1 MPRGDFDVEIGSP
14 EFPLYCHLN
23 PESDFYK
30 KKGLNSSNLRIHQKN
45 QTSGKPNEYQIGAL
59 PVVVLNET
67 TIKAMYNPHIMSKDV
82 IECRIEVDGIETA
95 VCNSHIHVGFPPLKP
110 ENFTCISE
118 NWQNLNC
125 TWDIPY
131 NPVPTEY
138 KLFYWEPGRRGR

>member
-82 IECRIEVDGIETA
+82 IG
-95 VCNSHIHVGFPPLKP
+95 KQ
-110 ENFTCISE
+110 NFM
-118 NWQNLNC
+118 
-125 TWDIPY
+125 P
-131 NPVPTEY
+131 
-138 KLFYWEPGRRGR
+138 

>member
-1 MPRGDFDVEIGSP
+1 MNALFHVDIDQ
-14 EFPLYCHLN
+14 
-23 PESDFYK
+23 
-30 KKGLNSSNLRIHQKN
+30 RIHKV
-45 QTSGKPNEYQIGAL
+45 KKFAILRY
-59 PVVVLNET
+59 LNFT
-67 TIKAMYNPHIMSKDV
+67 NFFLFSIT
-82 IECRIEVDGIETA
+82 ECRIEVDGIETA